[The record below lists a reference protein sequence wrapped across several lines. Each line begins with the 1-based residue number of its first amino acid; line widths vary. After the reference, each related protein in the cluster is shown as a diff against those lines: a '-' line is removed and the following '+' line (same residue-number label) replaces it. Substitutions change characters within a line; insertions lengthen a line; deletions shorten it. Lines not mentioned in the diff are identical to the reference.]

1 MTTQEIITI
10 CFVIST
16 GMGLIGVYIKLIQAL
31 DNQEKLIEGID
42 QRLTTVEYNQ
52 RIKLETVADMKN
64 QMGVLSSTV
73 ETSRQTIAEQR
84 VNLQQLSTY
93 TTQIFERLKNISDNQ
108 ADMKESLNQIESVMK
123 NKPTRL
129 KQ

>member
-108 ADMKESLNQIESVMK
+108 ADMKESLKQIESVMK
-123 NKPTRL
+123 TN
-129 KQ
+129 QHG

>member
-73 ETSRQTIAEQR
+73 ETSKQIIAEQR
-84 VNLQQLSTY
+84 VNLQQLSIY

-108 ADMKESLNQIESVMK
+108 ADMKESLKQIESVMK
-123 NKPTRL
+123 NKPTRS
-129 KQ
+129 K